1 MKRLLVVALMLSAV
15 SARADGFWFNGGVKG
30 TVGTEEYRGT
40 DWSAQI
46 GVGKFSLKPMFSE
59 FKSTATADF
68 KTYAIRGGFDTDLV
82 GLGITAGGTPK
93 IDGYSNEFVGADIV
107 LSLTPGSGGP
117 IKRIGSQQETSGGAR
132 GEGLARVDIGGAVK
146 HTFNRD
152 NLQAKSASQSGV
164 RGAEVLSR
172 TGAFNLGQ
180 NDVTGSIGVKLMGAL
195 LSADITKSF
204 YNADLTGNSIRA
216 LPGVRLAGLAA
227 ATQGLP
233 DTNTAIRLELGQMPL
248 ITPFISYVHT
258 RYKVGQNDSNGL
270 TAGLNVELS
279 ILEVTASIEHLAQ
292 TGKADRNYVSLGANV
307 RF

>member
-152 NLQAKSASQSGV
+152 NLQAKSASQ
-164 RGAEVLSR
+164 
-172 TGAFNLGQ
+172 